1 MAAPQTITGLTLLK
15 SGNLSYATLVVQ
27 DPNGNMA
34 AGTTEF
40 LQNPNGILIPKRA
53 DALGTPLTTSRI
65 TSALTTT
72 ALAASATYTQ
82 GWQDAQSLAVTYAA
96 GSVTADQAGT
106 LIINFSDDGTTI
118 AKTTTLLD
126 FVPNAAGT
134 ANAQVIPYP
143 VQIPTRYFQFAYTN
157 GSTAQGSFALYQTPM
172 NDWSPRDVG
181 LTGSLV
187 TLDSTTTAL
196 AANGTYTTPTAFA
209 TGGYRSIVGSAYS
222 DQSGTLLVEQ
232 SQDGTNWDVQST
244 VTVTGGSPSA
254 GFEITIVSTYGRLAY
269 TNGATAQT
277 VFRLY
282 ARGKTL

>member
-34 AGTTEF
+34 TGTTEF

-53 DALGTPLTTSRI
+53 DALGTQLTTSRI

-181 LTGSLV
+181 LTGSLALQNGTFAV
-187 TLDSTTTAL
+187 TTTAQQLPTQGGSSVLLQSAL
-196 AANGTYTTPTAFA
+196 ANTETILFGNIGTQSMELAPGASATITVNNLNLLYVVAASGTPT
-209 TGGYRSIVGSAYS
+209 
-222 DQSGTLLVEQ
+222 L
-232 SQDGTNWDVQST
+232 NWMVLS
-244 VTVTGGSPSA
+244 
-254 GFEITIVSTYGRLAY
+254 
-269 TNGATAQT
+269 
-277 VFRLY
+277 
-282 ARGKTL
+282 